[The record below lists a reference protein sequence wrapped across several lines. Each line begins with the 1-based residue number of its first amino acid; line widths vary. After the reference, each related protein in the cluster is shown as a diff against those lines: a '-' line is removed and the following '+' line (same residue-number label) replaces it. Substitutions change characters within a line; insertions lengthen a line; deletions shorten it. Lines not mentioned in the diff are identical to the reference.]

1 MKQYV
6 FIINTN
12 NMERDLIIN
21 AKGMTDAFK
30 QVTQKVKANDKT
42 QTKII
47 KFKGVKY

>member
-12 NMERDLIIN
+12 NVERDLIIN

-30 QVTQKVKANDKT
+30 QVTRRVKSDDKT
-42 QTKII
+42 QTKLI